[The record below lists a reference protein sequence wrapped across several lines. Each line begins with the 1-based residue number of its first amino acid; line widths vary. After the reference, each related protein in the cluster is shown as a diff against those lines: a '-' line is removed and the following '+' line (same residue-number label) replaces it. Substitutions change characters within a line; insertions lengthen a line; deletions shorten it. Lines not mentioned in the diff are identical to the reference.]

1 MHLLIIA
8 DDLTGSADTGVQ
20 FAKRGFHTILLPFGL
35 KGESELREA
44 QVVALNT
51 NTRGMQAK
59 SAYETVKDATAAFV
73 QAFHPQNIYKKIDST
88 MRGNVGAE
96 IEAVLNASDS
106 AIAIV
111 APAFPDYNRATIDGI
126 HFVNGQPLSQ
136 TEAIL
141 DPVSP
146 VTESHIP
153 TLLQV
158 QTKLKPGHIDLKEV
172 RRGASSLKH
181 LICQRVRDGE
191 KIIVFDAVTDD
202 DLSKIA
208 EVGMSIS
215 PRPLMVGS
223 AGLANQLSM
232 MFERPVPPESHIAV
246 RDREGII
253 VIVSGSLSNVTSSQL
268 DEVRRSGKG
277 KIIPVQVH
285 KLLEDQE
292 LGRENTFPSL
302 VAGGIWQV
310 VSEVLSAMEFSKAV
324 GVQSVKGICL
334 DTQNVESRHA
344 VTLRVADCLGMIALQ
359 IVKECP
365 QPVRALILTGGDTAL
380 SVFRHLGISQVRLID
395 EVLPGIPYS
404 QVVDGEFDGL
414 NIVTKAGAFG
424 NEKALVGC
432 IDFLM

>member
-1 MHLLIIA
+1 MRLVIIA

-35 KGESELREA
+35 KGESGLREA

-51 NTRGMQAK
+51 NSRGMQTK

-73 QAFHPQNIYKKIDST
+73 QKFHPQIIYKKIDST
-88 MRGNVGAE
+88 MRGNVGGE
-96 IEAVLNASDS
+96 IEAVLDASEG
-106 AIAIV
+106 AIALV
-111 APAFPDYNRATIDGI
+111 APAFPDYKRTTMDGI

-136 TEAIL
+136 TEAAL

-158 QTKLKPGHIDLKEV
+158 QTELKIGHINLKEV

-202 DLSKIA
+202 DLSRIA
-208 EVGMSIS
+208 AAGMSIT
-215 PRPLMVGS
+215 PRSLMVGS
-223 AGLANQLSM
+223 AGLADQLSM
-232 MFERPVPPESHIAV
+232 MFERPVPPESYIAV

-253 VIVSGSLSNVTSSQL
+253 VIISGSLSTVTSGQL

-277 KIIPVQVH
+277 EIIPVQVH
-285 KLLEDQE
+285 KLLEDGGLEREKQAVLE
-292 LGRENTFPSL
+292 IVSAAEASKVLG
-302 VAGGIWQV
+302 I
-310 VSEVLSAMEFSKAV
+310 
-324 GVQSVKGICL
+324 QSVKPSCP
-334 DTQNVESRHA
+334 DMQNEARHA
-344 VTLRVADCLGMIALQ
+344 VPLQVADCLGRLALQ
-359 IVKECP
+359 IVRECP

-395 EVLPGIPYS
+395 EILPGIPYS
-404 QVVDGEFDGL
+404 QVVDGEFAGL
-414 NIVTKAGAFG
+414 TVVTKAGAFG
-424 NEKALVGC
+424 NEKALVSC

>member
-1 MHLLIIA
+1 MLLLIIA

-20 FAKRGFHTILLPFGL
+20 FAKRGFHIILLPSGL
-35 KGESELREA
+35 KGDSELREA

-51 NTRGMQAK
+51 NSRGMQIK
-59 SAYETVKDATAAFV
+59 SAYETVKDATTAFV
-73 QAFHPQNIYKKIDST
+73 QKFHPQNIYKKIDST

-96 IEAVLNASDS
+96 IEAVLDASDS

-111 APAFPDYNRATIDGI
+111 APAFPEYNRATIDGI
-126 HFVNGQPLSQ
+126 HFVNGQPLSR
-136 TEAIL
+136 TEAAS

-146 VTESHIP
+146 VTESYIP
-153 TLLQV
+153 TLLQG
-158 QTKLKPGHIDLKEV
+158 QTELKIGHINLEGV
-172 RRGASSLKH
+172 RRGASSLRH
-181 LICQRVRDGE
+181 LICQCVRDGE
-191 KIIVFDAVTDD
+191 KLIVFDAVTDD

-208 EVGMSIS
+208 EAGMSIS

-253 VIVSGSLSNVTSSQL
+253 VIISGSLSTVTSRQL

-277 KIIPVQVH
+277 KIIQVQVH
-285 KLLEDQE
+285 KLLED
-292 LGRENTFPSL
+292 GRLEREKQTVLEIVSAAESSR
-302 VAGGIWQV
+302 VVGI
-310 VSEVLSAMEFSKAV
+310 
-324 GVQSVKGICL
+324 QSVKPGCP
-334 DTQNVESRHA
+334 DMQNEARHA
-344 VTLRVADCLGMIALQ
+344 VPLRVAECLGMIAVQ
-359 IVKECP
+359 IVRECP

-395 EVLPGIPYS
+395 EILPGIPYS

-424 NEKALVGC
+424 NEKALVSC